1 MVSQVDDFAWIISS
15 KAGMKYPAKIMVSQ
29 VDVYAMKAV
38 ADAYSKRL
46 LKYFETDLHNY
57 KSQLED
63 VARSWTTSTWGWPRS
78 WLDKCSLLLSV

>member
-1 MVSQVDDFAWIISS
+1 
-15 KAGMKYPAKIMVSQ
+15 MKYPAKIMVSQ

-63 VARSWTTSTWGWPRS
+63 VARSWTTST
-78 WLDKCSLLLSV
+78 